1 MFVDKMVSSSRKI
14 GKVVGQGGGGGSPPP
29 INIKE
34 NNMEEQISKPIS
46 MKNALAVVVSL
57 HVAAIV
63 GIAYFSFI
71 KTSQAESDKKFL
83 TEDKYTGV
91 ESTPTP
97 TPVPT
102 PVPTPDPS
110 PIDQKPPK
118 DAWPMENAKVELKTW
133 PNTKKA
139 IPVKQSNSRY
149 TKEYVVKQGDTFYGI
164 VRKYK
169 LNADKLKK
177 INNIKNENT
186 IQVGQ
191 KLKLM

>member
-1 MFVDKMVSSSRKI
+1 M
-14 GKVVGQGGGGGSPPP
+14 
-29 INIKE
+29 E
-34 NNMEEQISKPIS
+34 NEETPKTLS
-46 MKNALAVVVSL
+46 MKSAVVVVVSL
-57 HVAAIV
+57 HAVALF
-63 GIAYFSFI
+63 GLMYFSSV
-71 KTSQAESDKKFL
+71 KSSQADGDKKFL
-83 TEDKYTGV
+83 IEDKYAGV

-97 TPVPT
+97 TPT
-102 PVPTPDPS
+102 PVPVPMDKMPEKQT
-110 PIDQKPPK
+110 
-118 DAWPMENAKVELKTW
+118 WPMENAKVELKTW

>member
-1 MFVDKMVSSSRKI
+1 M
-14 GKVVGQGGGGGSPPP
+14 
-29 INIKE
+29 E
-34 NNMEEQISKPIS
+34 NEETPKTLS
-46 MKNALAVVVSL
+46 MKSAVVVVVSL
-57 HVAAIV
+57 HAVALF
-63 GIAYFSFI
+63 GILYFSSI
-71 KTSQAESDKKFL
+71 KSSQAESDKKFL
-83 TEDKYTGV
+83 TEDKYAGV
-91 ESTPTP
+91 ESTPT
-97 TPVPT
+97 PT

>member
-14 GKVVGQGGGGGSPPP
+14 SKVVGQGGGGGSPPP

-63 GIAYFSFI
+63 GIAYFSFM

-83 TEDKYTGV
+83 AEEKYVGV
-91 ESTPTP
+91 EPTP
-97 TPVPT
+97 TPT

-118 DAWPMENAKVELKTW
+118 QEWPNENAKVELKTW

-169 LNADKLKK
+169 LSADKLKK

>member
-1 MFVDKMVSSSRKI
+1 
-14 GKVVGQGGGGGSPPP
+14 
-29 INIKE
+29 
-34 NNMEEQISKPIS
+34 
-46 MKNALAVVVSL
+46 MKNAFAVVVSL

-63 GIAYFSFI
+63 GIAYFSFM

-83 TEDKYTGV
+83 AEEKYVGV
-91 ESTPTP
+91 EPTP
-97 TPVPT
+97 L
-102 PVPTPDPS
+102 PTPDPS

-118 DAWPMENAKVELKTW
+118 DVWPTENVNPELKTW

-164 VRKYK
+164 VRRYK
-169 LNADKLKK
+169 LSADKLKK

>member
-1 MFVDKMVSSSRKI
+1 MSVETMASLSRKI
-14 GKVVGQGGGGGSPPP
+14 SKVVGQGGGGGSPPP
-29 INIKE
+29 INTNKNI
-34 NNMEEQISKPIS
+34 MDEQTPKPIS
-46 MKNALAVVVSL
+46 MKSALAVVVFL
-57 HVAAIV
+57 HVAALI
-63 GIAYFSFI
+63 GIAYFSFM

-83 TEDKYTGV
+83 TEDKYVGV
-91 ESTPTP
+91 EPAPVPT
-97 TPVPT
+97 PT

-110 PIDQKPPK
+110 PIDQKPIK
-118 DAWPMENAKVELKTW
+118 DVWSTDKVKQELKTY

-139 IPVKQSNSRY
+139 IPVKQSNSHY
-149 TKEYVVKQGDTFYGI
+149 TKEYIVKRGDTFYGI
-164 VRKYK
+164 VRRYK

>member
-1 MFVDKMVSSSRKI
+1 M
-14 GKVVGQGGGGGSPPP
+14 
-29 INIKE
+29 E
-34 NNMEEQISKPIS
+34 NEETPKTLS
-46 MKNALAVVVSL
+46 MKSAVVVVVSL
-57 HVAAIV
+57 HAVALF
-63 GIAYFSFI
+63 GILYFSSI
-71 KTSQAESDKKFL
+71 KSSQADNDKKFL
-83 TEDKYTGV
+83 AEEKYVGV
-91 ESTPTP
+91 EPTPLP
-97 TPVPT
+97 TPV
-102 PVPTPDPS
+102 PS

-118 DAWPMENAKVELKTW
+118 DAWPMENAKMELKTW

>member
-1 MFVDKMVSSSRKI
+1 
-14 GKVVGQGGGGGSPPP
+14 VVGQGGRGGSLPPNHKRK
-29 INIKE
+29 I
-34 NNMEEQISKPIS
+34 NMEEQISKPIS
-46 MKNALAVVVSL
+46 MKSALAVVVSL

-63 GIAYFSFI
+63 GIAYFSFT

-83 TEDKYTGV
+83 TEEKYVGV
-91 ESTPTP
+91 DPTPTP
-97 TPVPT
+97 TPT
-102 PVPTPDPS
+102 PLPTPDPS
-110 PIDQKPPK
+110 PIDQMPPK
-118 DAWPMENAKVELKTW
+118 QAWPNENYKKELKTW

-139 IPVKQSNSRY
+139 IPVVQSNSRY
-149 TKEYVVKQGDTFYGI
+149 TKEYVVKRGDTFNSI

>member
-14 GKVVGQGGGGGSPPP
+14 SKVVGQGGGGGSPPP

-63 GIAYFSFI
+63 GIAYFSFM

-83 TEDKYTGV
+83 AEEKYVGV
-91 ESTPTP
+91 EP

-102 PVPTPDPS
+102 PTPLPTPDPS
-110 PIDQKPPK
+110 PIDQKPLK
-118 DAWPMENAKVELKTW
+118 DAWPNENAKAELKTW